1 MPRNPKQ
8 DANLIPTNKRGDRRY
23 DSTSRTDRIMRIR
36 DYQPQDKYRDRRGR
50 EHYDNGR
57 YAPRNEY
64 RDNYRDDYYERVVD

>member
-1 MPRNPKQ
+1 M
-8 DANLIPTNKRGDRRY
+8 
-23 DSTSRTDRIMRIR
+23 SRTDRIMRIR

-64 RDNYRDDYYERVVD
+64 RGNYRDDYYERVVD

>member
-1 MPRNPKQ
+1 MPHNPKQ

-23 DSTSRTDRIMRIR
+23 DSMSRTDRRMRIR

>member
-1 MPRNPKQ
+1 MPRNPKL
-8 DANLIPTNKRGDRRY
+8 DANLIPTNKRSDRRH
-23 DSTSRTDRIMRIR
+23 DSMSRTDRIMRIR

-64 RDNYRDDYYERVVD
+64 RGNYRDDYYECVVD

>member
-23 DSTSRTDRIMRIR
+23 DSMSRTDRIMRIR
-36 DYQPQDKYRDRRGR
+36 DYQPQNKYRDRRGR

-64 RDNYRDDYYERVVD
+64 RDNYRDDYYECVVD

>member
-1 MPRNPKQ
+1 MPRNPKL
-8 DANLIPTNKRGDRRY
+8 DANLIPTNKRGDTRY

-50 EHYDNGR
+50 KHYDNDR

-64 RDNYRDDYYERVVD
+64 RGNYRDDYYERVVD

>member
-1 MPRNPKQ
+1 M
-8 DANLIPTNKRGDRRY
+8 
-23 DSTSRTDRIMRIR
+23 SRTDRIMRIR

>member
-23 DSTSRTDRIMRIR
+23 DSMSRTDRIMRIR

>member
-1 MPRNPKQ
+1 MPRNPKL
-8 DANLIPTNKRGDRRY
+8 DANLIPTSQRSDRRY
-23 DSTSRTDRIMRIR
+23 DSMSRTDRIMRIR

-64 RDNYRDDYYERVVD
+64 RDNYRDDYYECVVD

>member
-23 DSTSRTDRIMRIR
+23 DSMSRTDRIMRIR

-64 RDNYRDDYYERVVD
+64 RGNYRDDYYERVVD